1 MSAPR
6 TARVRREERRASL
19 ALALRKALDEAGVSQ
34 REAATLVGVDEACV
48 RRWVD
53 AHDPLTITVSDLAAL
68 PVEVRIAVVVHELL
82 PGHVVV
88 REGKGGTDLGDD
100 LEHALEMQRSGAT
113 VLSEQLAAIADGSI
127 DAAEGARI
135 ERAVDE
141 AIAALGR
148 VREVARRAQ
157 RERSIPART
166 LRSVGRR

>member
-1 MSAPR
+1 VTALR

-19 ALALRKALDEAGVSQ
+19 ALALRKALDETGVSQ

-53 AHDPLTITVSDLAAL
+53 AHEPLTITVSDLAAL

-166 LRSVGRR
+166 LRAVGRR

>member
-1 MSAPR
+1 MSAVR

-19 ALALRKALDEAGVSQ
+19 ALALRKALDEAALSQ
-34 REAATLVGVDEACV
+34 REAGALVGVDEASV

-53 AHDPLTITVSDLAAL
+53 PHDPLTITVSDLAAL

-82 PGHVVV
+82 PGHIVV
-88 REGKGGTDLGDD
+88 REGKASTDLGDD
-100 LEHALEMQRSGAT
+100 LEHALEMQRSGAA
-113 VLSEQLAAIADGSI
+113 VLSEQLAAIADDSI
-127 DAAEGARI
+127 DADEGARI
-135 ERAVDE
+135 ERAADE

-166 LRSVGRR
+166 LRAVGRK

>member
-1 MSAPR
+1 VAV
-6 TARVRREERRASL
+6 AGRV
-19 ALALRKALDEAGVSQ
+19 
-34 REAATLVGVDEACV
+34 
-48 RRWVD
+48 
-53 AHDPLTITVSDLAAL
+53 
-68 PVEVRIAVVVHELL
+68 
-82 PGHVVV
+82 PGPGVV
-88 REGKGGTDLGDD
+88 RGGKGGTDLGAD
-100 LEHALEMQRSGAT
+100 LEHALGMQRSGAT

-166 LRSVGRR
+166 LRAVGRR

>member
-1 MSAPR
+1 MTPVR

-19 ALALRKALDEAGVSQ
+19 ALALRKALDEAALSQ
-34 REAATLVGVDEACV
+34 REAGALVGVDEACV

-53 AHDPLTITVSDLAAL
+53 AHEPLTITVSDLAAL
-68 PVEVRIAVVVHELL
+68 PVEVRIAVVVHE
-82 PGHVVV
+82 
-88 REGKGGTDLGDD
+88 
-100 LEHALEMQRSGAT
+100 HALEVQRSGAAA
-113 VLSEQLAAIADGSI
+113 LSEQLAAIADGSI

-166 LRSVGRR
+166 LRAVGRK